1 MLIDDPAVLRDVAA
15 AFYAYEKALMDD
27 DLDAMDSLFYDAP
40 TTVRYGP
47 SEALYGA
54 QAIRD
59 YRSGRGGS
67 PQRELV
73 TVAITSFG
81 TDFAVVNAEF
91 ARIGSDRRGRQSQTW
106 VRFADGWKVVAAH
119 VSLRET

>member
-1 MLIDDPAVLRDVAA
+1 MKIDDAAVLRDVAEV
-15 AFYAYEKALMDD
+15 FHAYEKALMND
-27 DLDAMDSLFYDAP
+27 DLDALDNLFYDAP

-54 QAIRD
+54 QAIRN
-59 YRSGRGGS
+59 YRRGRGGS

-73 TVAITSFG
+73 RVTITSFG

-91 ARIGSDRRGRQSQTW
+91 ARVGSDRRGRQSQTW
-106 VRFADGWKVVAAH
+106 VRFEHGWKVVAAH
-119 VSLRET
+119 VSLRED